1 MSRGENVSRVLS
13 DHQRLTVI
21 RLHERF
27 PRGHDSRKTATSA
40 LEWYLTIDN
49 RVASA
54 FEGLGITEL
63 WIEQLELIHALK
75 KCEVFSIISAHHIT
89 RPCRLAAIIM
99 QVCAALSIEKS
110 TKYPVPITE
119 QEMDEGIF
127 ARPYQLVVVGDEDMD
142 PAIYMDAVTL
152 AHHTGVKLSVPSV
165 NITYPGDE
173 YMFLTN
179 ADVVFCS
186 IERLKK
192 LVGTKA
198 IQLSCVTRIIVDE
211 PLYIDKSTWK
221 DLTMVFRHPEMN
233 PEVGAVFV
241 GRKAALEEVVK
252 KKVRDFATVAL
263 PYWHAHTDESRA
275 KAQAEWDKY
284 ARKV

>member
-1 MSRGENVSRVLS
+1 M
-13 DHQRLTVI
+13 
-21 RLHERF
+21 
-27 PRGHDSRKTATSA
+27 
-40 LEWYLTIDN
+40 EWYLTIDN

-54 FEGLGITEL
+54 FEGLRITDL
-63 WIEQLELIHALK
+63 WTEQLHLIMALQK
-75 KCEVFSIISAHHIT
+75 REVFSIIPAHHIT
-89 RPCRLAAIIM
+89 RPCRMAAIIM
-99 QVCAALSIEKS
+99 QVCAALSMEKS
-110 TKYPVPITE
+110 MRYPIPITE
-119 QEMDEGIF
+119 AEMDEGIF
-127 ARPYQLVVVGDEDMD
+127 ARPYQLVVIGDEDMD

-152 AHHTGVKLSVPSV
+152 AHHTGVKLSAPAI

-179 ADVVFCS
+179 ADVVFVS

-211 PLYIDKSTWK
+211 PLYIDKPSWK
-221 DLTMVFRHPEMN
+221 DLAMVLRHPEMN

-241 GRKAALEEVVK
+241 GRKAALEEAVK

-263 PYWHAHTDESRA
+263 PYWHAHTNESRA

-284 ARKV
+284 ARKI